1 MMLQTLTHS
10 EEEIMQLIWH
20 KGEIYF
26 RELMDIYPEP
36 KPHQNTVSTFL
47 KILVEKHYLTT
58 EKQGRIYLY
67 SPTIGFDD
75 YKKFVLER
83 FLENY
88 FNNSGKELLKVLVE
102 EKYIEPKDF
111 DQFIVRKTT
120 EVSFKENVEENHI
133 QEFIKEITGDKKFKK
148 KNKNKKKKKKK
159 DKKKDK

>member
-1 MMLQTLTHS
+1 MLQTLTHS

-26 RELMDIYPEP
+26 RELMEIYPEP

-67 SPTIGFDD
+67 SPTIGFED
-75 YKKFVLER
+75 YKKFVLNR

-88 FNNSGKELLKVLVE
+88 FDNSGTELLKVLVA
-102 EKYIEPKDF
+102 EKYVEPKDF
-111 DQFIVRKTT
+111 DQFLDGKTN
-120 EVSFKENVEENHI
+120 EVFFKENTEEDNHI
-133 QEFIKEITGDKKFKK
+133 QEFIKEITSEKKSKK
-148 KNKNKKKKKKK
+148 KDKSKKKKK
-159 DKKKDK
+159 DKKK